1 MDILASKT
9 LDFLLEPYRIHLE
22 DCCRDGWFRLVFD
35 DNVEVL
41 ALDRRN
47 LRCLRSFSWIGN
59 IVDNIQHSI
68 CKFTIFDFDSL
79 NHQSAD
85 NIYLGC
91 KNLDEMSVRRD
102 LYDINDDNIA
112 WRIDR
117 IY

>member
-22 DCCRDGWFRLVFD
+22 DCCDGQFKLVFD

-47 LRCLRSFSWIGN
+47 LRCLKSFSWIGD
-59 IVDNIQHSI
+59 IIDNIQHSI
-68 CKFTIFDFDSL
+68 CKFTTFDFDNL
-79 NHQSAD
+79 HHQSAD
-85 NIYLGC
+85 NIYLGS
-91 KNLDEMSVRRD
+91 KNLDEMLVRRD